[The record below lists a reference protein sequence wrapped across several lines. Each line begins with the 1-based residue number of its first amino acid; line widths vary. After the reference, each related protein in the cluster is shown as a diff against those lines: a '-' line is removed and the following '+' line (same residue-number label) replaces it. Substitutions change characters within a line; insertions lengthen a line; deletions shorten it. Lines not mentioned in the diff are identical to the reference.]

1 MPIIAL
7 IIGSALGL
15 FYFGG
20 LWLTVQQLPVTKHPY
35 RLIFFSFI
43 FRLGTTLL
51 ILSLILSGNS
61 IYNVIPLLTCCL
73 GFLAVRTIMILFIQ
87 SRSQA
92 LP

>member
-43 FRLGTTLL
+43 FRLGITLF
-51 ILSLILSGNS
+51 ILSLILSGNN

-87 SRSQA
+87 SRSKA
-92 LP
+92 IP